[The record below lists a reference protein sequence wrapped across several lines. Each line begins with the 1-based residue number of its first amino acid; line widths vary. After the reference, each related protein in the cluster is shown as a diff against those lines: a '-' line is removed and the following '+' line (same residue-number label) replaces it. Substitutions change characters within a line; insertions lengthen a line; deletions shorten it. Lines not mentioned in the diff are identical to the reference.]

1 MTDTSNTN
9 NRIIDAGY
17 ADPINI
23 SERYL
28 PINITQN
35 PIDIKYTFT
44 QQPDIQS
51 MIKSYLIYLD
61 KRYKESLKK
70 VNIITSSGGSTQLI
84 AAFYYAI
91 QAIKRRK
98 ITIRSCMNP
107 PYYALHKEIA
117 SAVKDCEWIDNI
129 NTDVDIEV
137 IVSPNNPDGRI
148 SIPTRKAQFK
158 LLDSVYDVPQF
169 TGQRISVNEW
179 KHSYHNTE
187 TFCEVASLSKIGL
200 PGLRLGYALVKNKLI
215 ASLMNQYIQNIS
227 LGLNTWALRGF
238 TSRYNDIFDN
248 DLYTNVY
255 QDIQTR
261 QMQIRQL
268 LPNICISTKNVP
280 FVFLKMPKKIFD
292 ELKIIV
298 RVGSEFS
305 TNDSYLR
312 ISLMINDD
320 DWTELLNR
328 LNSDKFKSFVRNELN
343 LKI

>member
-1 MTDTSNTN
+1 MTDTS

-23 SERYL
+23 SEHYL
-28 PINITQN
+28 PLNITQN

-61 KRYKESLKK
+61 KRYKNSLKDI
-70 VNIITSSGGSTQLI
+70 NIITSAGGSTQLI

-91 QAIKRRK
+91 QKIKKRK
-98 ITIRSCMNP
+98 ITVKSCIIP

-117 SAVKDCEWIDNI
+117 SAVKDCEWIDDI
-129 NTDVDIEV
+129 NTAVDIEV

-148 SIPTRKAQFK
+148 SIPSRKSQFR

-169 TGQRISVNEW
+169 TGKRVSVNEW

-187 TFCEVASLSKIGL
+187 TFCEVASLSKVGL

-215 ASLMNQYIQNIS
+215 ASLMDQYIQNIS
-227 LGLNTWALRGF
+227 LGLNTWALKGF
-238 TSRYNDIFDN
+238 TSRYNDIFN
-248 DLYTNVY
+248 NELYTNVY
-255 QDIQTR
+255 QDIQMR
-261 QMQIRQL
+261 QTQIRQL
-268 LPNICISTKNVP
+268 LPNVCISTKNVP
-280 FVFLKMPKKIFD
+280 FVFLKMSKKIFD

-298 RVGSEFS
+298 RIGSEFS
-305 TNDSYLR
+305 TNDNYLR
-312 ISLMINDD
+312 ISLMISNDD
-320 DWTELLNR
+320 WVELLNR
-328 LNSDKFKSFVRNELN
+328 LSSDKFKSFVRNELK